1 MEHVIFIPRQNR
13 WVLNLLP
20 FACCSPPPFF
30 SPKLSFLP
38 SPQLLHVLSSG
49 SLSKLLH
56 LSYAPSSSHLPSQ
69 LNPKTSLSHSLLLQ
83 NISHSFLLCSLLKL
97 PENFPLLTLS
107 PSLSL
112 CFLLH
117 LLSVPPK
124 KKATCYPKISL
135 FLSSRICP
143 SNHICRDSHLP
154 TPLLCR
160 LPKSTPPT
168 ARRPPH
174 AAGFSPSN
182 NSQKDFCLIPW
193 WHVSTPD
200 WPSKALLWF
209 HDGQSGI
216 DTWVLRSAT
225 LG

>member
-1 MEHVIFIPRQNR
+1 MLYSYLDKTGEFLICF
-13 WVLNLLP
+13 LSLAAL
-20 FACCSPPPFF
+20 SPPFF
-30 SPKLSFLP
+30 SLKLSFLP
-38 SPQLLHVLSSG
+38 SPQMLPVLSSG
-49 SLSKLLH
+49 S

-69 LNPKTSLSHSLLLQ
+69 FNLKTSLSHSLLLQ

-154 TPLLCR
+154 TPLLCS

-182 NSQKDFCLIPW
+182 NSQNDFCLIP
-193 WHVSTPD
+193 
-200 WPSKALLWF
+200 
-209 HDGQSGI
+209 
-216 DTWVLRSAT
+216 
-225 LG
+225 

>member
-13 WVLNLLP
+13 RVLNLLP

-30 SPKLSFLP
+30 SLKLSFLP

-69 LNPKTSLSHSLLLQ
+69 FNLKTSLSHSLLLQ

-97 PENFPLLTLS
+97 PENFPLLTLF

-112 CFLLH
+112 CFLQKLSLLH
-117 LLSVPPK
+117 PSNSRTPQNIFLFFSSV
-124 KKATCYPKISL
+124 TQL
-135 FLSSRICP
+135 FFSRICP
-143 SNHICRDSHLP
+143 SNHICSDSLLP
-154 TPLLCR
+154 APLLCS
-160 LPKSTPPT
+160 LPK
-168 ARRPPH
+168 ALLQRPNNLLH

-182 NSQKDFCLIPW
+182 NSQK
-193 WHVSTPD
+193 
-200 WPSKALLWF
+200 
-209 HDGQSGI
+209 
-216 DTWVLRSAT
+216 
-225 LG
+225 